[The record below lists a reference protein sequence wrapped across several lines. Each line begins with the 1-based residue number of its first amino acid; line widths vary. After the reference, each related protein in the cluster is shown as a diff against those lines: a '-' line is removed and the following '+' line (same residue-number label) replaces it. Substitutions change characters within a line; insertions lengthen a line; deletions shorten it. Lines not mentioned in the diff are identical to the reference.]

1 MRAASTVS
9 GLPRSRMTFRDLF
22 GEVVAGIV
30 QRPARA
36 ILTAL
41 GTVLGVAVLI
51 SVLGLTTSAS
61 AQIGK
66 RFDPAVA
73 NEVSVTSDTDH
84 IRAWSYTFR
93 PDAEERVAALR
104 GVVHAGIG
112 WMVEG
117 AKSLSNL
124 PPSGGPRA
132 NFSPAMAATPGLLRE
147 AGVSLSAGAA
157 YSTWAEDHQQRL
169 VLLGPQVARVLG
181 ISRVVPG
188 MTVWVAD
195 EPFLVQG
202 IIANTERHA
211 EMLTAVVIPASTAR
225 ALFHAPPST
234 GYSLWAVV
242 DPGASGVVAAQLA
255 NAANPDHASSYQVRT
270 PPDPRSVRNQV
281 SQDLNSLLL
290 LLAGVSLVVGMI
302 GIANTTIVSVVERT
316 GEIGLRRAL
325 GARPR
330 HIQAQFLAEATL
342 LGLLGGLVGSS
353 IGVVSVVVVCLAKQW
368 TTVMDDRVAI
378 LGPLLGLLVG
388 GIAGLYPAWRAS
400 RVEPLEALRPT

>member
-1 MRAASTVS
+1 MRVASTVS

-22 GEVVAGIV
+22 GEVIAGIV

-124 PPSGGPRA
+124 PPSGGGRGLTSVQSWPRHRGFFA
-132 NFSPAMAATPGLLRE
+132 RRGS
-147 AGVSLSAGAA
+147 VS
-157 YSTWAEDHQQRL
+157 
-169 VLLGPQVARVLG
+169 
-181 ISRVVPG
+181 VPG
-188 MTVWVAD
+188 
-195 EPFLVQG
+195 P
-202 IIANTERHA
+202 
-211 EMLTAVVIPASTAR
+211 LTRRGPRITSNDSCSWGR
-225 ALFHAPPST
+225 R
-234 GYSLWAVV
+234 SL
-242 DPGASGVVAAQLA
+242 GFSGS
-255 NAANPDHASSYQVRT
+255 H
-270 PPDPRSVRNQV
+270 
-281 SQDLNSLLL
+281 
-290 LLAGVSLVVGMI
+290 
-302 GIANTTIVSVVERT
+302 
-316 GEIGLRRAL
+316 
-325 GARPR
+325 
-330 HIQAQFLAEATL
+330 
-342 LGLLGGLVGSS
+342 GSCR
-353 IGVVSVVVVCLAKQW
+353 G
-368 TTVMDDRVAI
+368 
-378 LGPLLGLLVG
+378 
-388 GIAGLYPAWRAS
+388 
-400 RVEPLEALRPT
+400 